1 MTNPAAERYSR
12 QVLLKEWGEAGQRAL
27 SEAHFVVIGAGG
39 IGSPALLAL
48 AEAGAGRIT
57 VIDSDTVDETNLP
70 RQILHIPARI
80 GMNKAESAKRM
91 LSDITP
97 DVPVT
102 AVAERADDAL
112 LARLLDE
119 KSILLDCSDNFKT
132 RHTANR
138 AAHAARRPLV
148 TACAVRF
155 SFQIAVFD
163 FSRHLSPC
171 YQCTFPEDEEKD
183 VKAAQT
189 GVSGP
194 VTAIAGMFAA
204 QEAIKLVLGV
214 KGLDGKLLI
223 GDTLTMKF
231 DVIGLSADPACS
243 VCAK

>member
-12 QVLLKEWGEAGQRAL
+12 QVLLQEWGEAGQRAL

-102 AVAERADDAL
+102 TV
-112 LARLLDE
+112 
-119 KSILLDCSDNFKT
+119 
-132 RHTANR
+132 
-138 AAHAARRPLV
+138 
-148 TACAVRF
+148 
-155 SFQIAVFD
+155 
-163 FSRHLSPC
+163 
-171 YQCTFPEDEEKD
+171 
-183 VKAAQT
+183 AQT
-189 GVSGP
+189 MRFWPGFSTKKAFFL
-194 VTAIAGMFAA
+194 TARTTSKRATP
-204 QEAIKLVLGV
+204 QTVRR
-214 KGLDGKLLI
+214 
-223 GDTLTMKF
+223 TPH
-231 DVIGLSADPACS
+231 ADRL
-243 VCAK
+243 

>member
-138 AAHAARRPLV
+138 AAH
-148 TACAVRF
+148 F

-163 FSRHLSPC
+163 FSRHPSPC

-231 DVIGLSADPACS
+231 DVMGLSADPACS

>member
-1 MTNPAAERYSR
+1 MT
-12 QVLLKEWGEAGQRAL
+12 AG
-27 SEAHFVVIGAGG
+27 
-39 IGSPALLAL
+39 
-48 AEAGAGRIT
+48 
-57 VIDSDTVDETNLP
+57 
-70 RQILHIPARI
+70 
-80 GMNKAESAKRM
+80 
-91 LSDITP
+91 
-97 DVPVT
+97 
-102 AVAERADDAL
+102 
-112 LARLLDE
+112 
-119 KSILLDCSDNFKT
+119 
-132 RHTANR
+132 
-138 AAHAARRPLV
+138 
-148 TACAVRF
+148 AVRF

-163 FSRHLSPC
+163 FSRHPSPC

-231 DVIGLSADPACS
+231 DVMGLSADPACS

>member
-97 DVPVT
+97 DVP
-102 AVAERADDAL
+102 
-112 LARLLDE
+112 
-119 KSILLDCSDNFKT
+119 
-132 RHTANR
+132 
-138 AAHAARRPLV
+138 AARRPLV

-163 FSRHLSPC
+163 FSRHPSPC

-231 DVIGLSADPACS
+231 DVMGLSADPACS

>member
-70 RQILHIPARI
+70 RQILHIPTRI

-148 TACAVRF
+148 TPAPCASAFR
-155 SFQIAVFD
+155 
-163 FSRHLSPC
+163 SRSLTSAGTPRPATSARSPK
-171 YQCTFPEDEEKD
+171 TK
-183 VKAAQT
+183 KR
-189 GVSGP
+189 
-194 VTAIAGMFAA
+194 M
-204 QEAIKLVLGV
+204 
-214 KGLDGKLLI
+214 
-223 GDTLTMKF
+223 
-231 DVIGLSADPACS
+231 
-243 VCAK
+243 

>member
-48 AEAGAGRIT
+48 AEAGRIT

-163 FSRHLSPC
+163 FSRHPSPC

-231 DVIGLSADPACS
+231 DVMGLSADPACS

>member
-148 TACAVRF
+148 TTCA
-155 SFQIAVFD
+155 ITP
-163 FSRHLSPC
+163 LW
-171 YQCTFPEDEEKD
+171 
-183 VKAAQT
+183 
-189 GVSGP
+189 
-194 VTAIAGMFAA
+194 
-204 QEAIKLVLGV
+204 
-214 KGLDGKLLI
+214 
-223 GDTLTMKF
+223 
-231 DVIGLSADPACS
+231 
-243 VCAK
+243 

>member
-119 KSILLDCSDNFKT
+119 NSNLIACADNFKT

-155 SFQIAVFD
+155 
-163 FSRHLSPC
+163 LS
-171 YQCTFPEDEEKD
+171 YLLSEDGQRCLYLEN
-183 VKAAQT
+183 QYPSIP
-189 GVSGP
+189 VSST
-194 VTAIAGMFAA
+194 VYEQYRNIAGELAD
-204 QEAIKLVLGV
+204 VLT
-214 KGLDGKLLI
+214 D
-223 GDTLTMKF
+223 
-231 DVIGLSADPACS
+231 
-243 VCAK
+243 AKPRPCGIV